1 MLIVTEEQMAQ
12 IEAHGERTYPEECC
26 GILIGEPAS
35 GDESAA
41 RVRRLV
47 EAENQREDENRHN
60 RYLIDPRELL
70 RAQREAREAGLEVLG
85 YYHSHPDHPSEPSAF
100 DRDHAWPETSYLIV
114 AVEQGRAAKMQSW
127 RLRADRTAFEEET
140 IQPPPP

>member
-1 MLIVTEEQMAQ
+1 MSILELAPHHVTAIRRHAEEA
-12 IEAHGERTYPEECC
+12 YPEECC
-26 GILIGEPAS
+26 GILLGSEGSEMAHVT
-35 GDESAA
+35 E
-41 RVRRLV
+41 LM
-47 EAENQREDENRHN
+47 EAENQRDADHRHN
-60 RYLIDPRELL
+60 RYLIPPAAVLRAERRARELGL
-70 RAQREAREAGLEVLG
+70 RVVG